1 MATQVS
7 TQGSLAPEFQTF
19 YDRVLLENLWPNF
32 VHGKFGQ
39 KRPIPKNNGK
49 TIQFRK
55 FSKLAPATTPLTEGT
70 TPAGN
75 SLSVTA
81 ITATV
86 SQYGD
91 FIEISDIVD
100 LTALD
105 PILTET
111 AELLGKQAAETLDA
125 IVRDVLAQGTNVQY
139 ANGRTARNLI
149 TASDVLTV
157 TEIRKAVRT
166 LKAAN
171 VPALKGGDYVA
182 IVHPYAVYDLQSDS
196 AWQDVKKYSDPSD
209 MYDGEIGRL
218 YGVRFVETSNAK
230 IFTGAGSG
238 GINVYSTLILGA
250 DAYGVIDVAGS
261 GAVQNIIK
269 PFGSAGTADPLNQ
282 RSTSGWKALF
292 TAKILDDTRMVRI
305 EHACTN
311 G

>member
-1 MATQVS
+1 MAVQVS
-7 TQGSLAPEFQTF
+7 TQSSLAPEFQTY
-19 YDRVLLENLWPNF
+19 YDRVLLEALWPNF

-55 FSKLAPATTPLTEGT
+55 FSKLTPATTPLTEGT

-75 SLSVTA
+75 SLEVTA

-86 SQYGD
+86 AQYGD

-111 AELLGKQAAETLDA
+111 AELLGKQAAETLDI
-125 IVRDVLAQGTNVQY
+125 IVRDVLVQGTNVQY
-139 ANGRTARNLI
+139 ANGRTARNLV
-149 TASDVLTV
+149 TSTDVLTV
-157 TEIRKAVRT
+157 AEIRKAVRT

-171 VPALKGGDYVA
+171 VPPLKGGDYVA

-230 IFTGAGSG
+230 VFTGAGAA
-238 GINVYSTLILGA
+238 GINVYATLILGA

-261 GAVQNIIK
+261 GAVQNIVK

-292 TAKILDDTRMVRI
+292 TAKILDDTRLVRI